1 MKKALIILFIF
12 TLIIVIYN
20 NSSMHVTKHMW
31 KLNAIEGGYEDVL
44 IFKIGGK
51 NCHEYRY
58 EWPYIYKNEK
68 KIGYVILCI
77 GDRMWVKNFAEEAN
91 IVEYVGK

>member
-1 MKKALIILFIF
+1 MKKTLIILFIF

-31 KLNAIEGGYEDVL
+31 KLNDIKEGYEDVL
-44 IFKIGGK
+44 IFSIGDK
-51 NCHEYRY
+51 CCHEYRY
-58 EWPYIYKNEK
+58 DWPYIYKNEN
-68 KIGYVILCI
+68 KIGHVILCI
-77 GDRMWVKNFAEEAN
+77 GDRMWVKYYAKEAN

>member
-1 MKKALIILFIF
+1 
-12 TLIIVIYN
+12 
-20 NSSMHVTKHMW
+20 MHVTKHMW

-51 NCHEYRY
+51 YCHEYSY
-58 EWPYIYKNEK
+58 DWPYIYKNEK
-68 KIGYVILCI
+68 KIGYVIFCI
-77 GDRMWVKNFAEEAN
+77 GDRMWVKNFAKETN